1 MLLALLL
8 ALGPADCGADQPVT
22 FTFKASDS
30 METVAAWA
38 TKNLCEP
45 HSVDAAVAKLTLPVS
60 LQGTVS
66 RVHAR
71 ALFAAALGA
80 AEVSLRREKEG
91 VVLGARAGSSCD
103 DAQRAAIVSGIHV
116 VGDDAR
122 SVSRALFQSNWTPCV
137 ASGARIVPAMKNDEL
152 AGLKL
157 FAIRPDSVWAALGFR
172 NGDVLLDVNG
182 HTLRSPDAALEAYAA
197 LKTADQLHFTLER
210 QGRPASVTV
219 TIEGSTAPTHR

>member
-8 ALGPADCGADQPVT
+8 ALSPADCGADQPVT

-45 HSVDAAVAKLTLPVS
+45 HSVDAAVAKQTLPVS

-66 RVHAR
+66 RAHAR
-71 ALFAAALGA
+71 ALLAAVLGA
-80 AEVSLRREKEG
+80 TEVTLRREKEG
-91 VVLGARAGSSCD
+91 VVLGARADASCD
-103 DAQRAAIVSGIHV
+103 DAQQAALVSGIHV
-116 VGDDAR
+116 LGDDAR
-122 SVSRALFQSNWTPCV
+122 SVSRALFQSNWTPCL
-137 ASGARIVPAMKNDEL
+137 ASTARIVPSMKNNEL
-152 AGLKL
+152 VGLKL
-157 FAIRPDSVWAALGFR
+157 FAIRPVSVWAALGFL

-182 HTLRSPDAALEAYAA
+182 HSLRSPDAALEAYTA

-210 QGRPASVTV
+210 RGQPASVTL
-219 TIEGSTAPTHR
+219 TIEGSSVPTHH